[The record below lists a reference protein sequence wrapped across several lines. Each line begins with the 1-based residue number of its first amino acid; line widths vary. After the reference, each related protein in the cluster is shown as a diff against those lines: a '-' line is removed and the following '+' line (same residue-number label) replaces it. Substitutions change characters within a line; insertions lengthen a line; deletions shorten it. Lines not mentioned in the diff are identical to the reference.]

1 MIQKINLLYTL
12 AISMC
17 IACSPSAHDDGI
29 GHSHDHNGHNH
40 NHSEHHQVEVREHQ
54 QELEHQQGH
63 KHSNNEIILSHHDAE
78 RFDLKIKTATKQNFN
93 STINISGKIEPT
105 PNNLSTIIA
114 SSSGK
119 IHYQPSINIGSKV
132 TNGTSIALIS
142 AQGISGGDENEL
154 ARIAV
159 ETTKQELDR
168 ITPLHADG
176 IVSTKDYNAAQQAY
190 RQALAAYSGNEKGSL
205 ARSTTSGIITQ
216 LLVTEGEYVTT
227 GQPIATI
234 SGNTRL
240 SLRADLPEKH
250 YTMSKSIISA
260 NFRPAYSDSTF
271 SLSNLNGKL
280 VSSPQTMVSNN
291 GYLQIYF
298 EFDNNGHILP
308 GSFAEIYLICSSSNE
323 TITVPKE
330 AIIEQQGKYFLYI
343 KIDKEC
349 YEKRMVNIGGY
360 NGLEYEITSGLLD
373 GESFVAKG
381 AVILKLA
388 ESNGAVPEGHSH
400 NH

>member
-1 MIQKINLLYTL
+1 MKHNINLLCTL
-12 AISMC
+12 VVTMC

-29 GHSHDHNGHNH
+29 GHNHGHNGGNH
-40 NHSEHHQVEVREHQ
+40 NYSEHHQVEAIEHQHESEHQ
-54 QELEHQQGH
+54 QEH
-63 KHSNNEIILSHHDAE
+63 KHNNDEIILSHHDAE
-78 RFDLKIKTATKQNFN
+78 RFGLKIGTAKKQNFN
-93 STINISGKIEPT
+93 STISISGKIEPT

-159 ETTKQELDR
+159 ETTRQELDR

-205 ARSTTSGIITQ
+205 ARSASSGVITQ
-216 LLVTEGEYVTT
+216 LLVKEGEYVTT

-240 SLRADLPEKH
+240 SLRADLPEKY
-250 YTMSKSIISA
+250 YTTSKSILSA

-291 GYLQIYF
+291 GYLPIYLD
-298 EFDNNGHILP
+298 FDNNGHILP

-323 TITVPKE
+323 TVTVPKE
-330 AIIEQQGKYFLYI
+330 AIIEQQGKHFLYI
-343 KIDKEC
+343 NIDKEC

-373 GESFVAKG
+373 GESFVSKG

-388 ESNGAVPEGHSH
+388 ESSGTVPEGHSH